1 MEGMPFLL
9 SAGQGAERP
18 GIPRAGGN
26 LSVSVHFVPAHAG
39 RLRPGFAG
47 PSCQR
52 KGFQEQGSVEMS
64 HCFIP
69 PLFQTLPFINAPFCL
84 RLQRNNLF

>member
-52 KGFQEQGSVEMS
+52 KGWQDKGAWYVGL
-64 HCFIP
+64 CVIRLP
-69 PLFQTLPFINAPFCL
+69 PLEEAWLNA
-84 RLQRNNLF
+84 LFFLSFA